1 MPTPSF
7 APCQTAAALG
17 AELRSGRLDPCGLVE
32 ETLAA
37 IAEYPDKA
45 VFIEVTA
52 HARARR
58 RRPRAPVCGPG
69 FRSALSTAFRWPG
82 RICSIFRAG

>member
-7 APCQTAAALG
+7 APFQTAARG
-17 AELRSGRLDPCGLVE
+17 SELRSGRLDPRGLVE

-37 IAEYPDKA
+37 IAEYPKKA

-52 HARARR
+52 ARARNEAAA
-58 RRPRAPVCGPG
+58 PRARVRAGLPL
-69 FRSALSTAFRWPG
+69 SALDGVPMAWKV
-82 RICSIFRAG
+82 CSIFRAG